1 MAVIKDGVLMKV
13 EESDMID
20 GVYIIPEE
28 VKKISEQA
36 FSEDYTEQKQE
47 DTWMIVRKEKKT
59 DKIKNFIK
67 RMFHRA
73 SFLGKYSVKWNKLKI
88 YVKKIERRN

>member
-1 MAVIKDGVLMKV
+1 MAVIKDGVLIKV

-47 DTWMIVRKEKKT
+47 DTWMIVRT

-73 SFLGKYSVKWNKLKI
+73 
-88 YVKKIERRN
+88 

>member
-59 DKIKNFIK
+59 YKIKNFIK

-73 SFLGKYSVKWNKLKI
+73 
-88 YVKKIERRN
+88 

>member
-36 FSEDYTEQKQE
+36 FSEDYTE
-47 DTWMIVRKEKKT
+47 
-59 DKIKNFIK
+59 
-67 RMFHRA
+67 
-73 SFLGKYSVKWNKLKI
+73 
-88 YVKKIERRN
+88 

>member
-28 VKKISEQA
+28 VKKI
-36 FSEDYTEQKQE
+36 
-47 DTWMIVRKEKKT
+47 
-59 DKIKNFIK
+59 
-67 RMFHRA
+67 
-73 SFLGKYSVKWNKLKI
+73 
-88 YVKKIERRN
+88 

>member
-1 MAVIKDGVLMKV
+1 MRGLALSGGGIKAAAHIGALK
-13 EESDMID
+13 
-20 GVYIIPEE
+20 
-28 VKKISEQA
+28 A

-73 SFLGKYSVKWNKLKI
+73 
-88 YVKKIERRN
+88 

>member
-67 RMFHRA
+67 RMA
-73 SFLGKYSVKWNKLKI
+73 GSDAVLL
-88 YVKKIERRN
+88 RREQICSESHSIVESL

>member
-28 VKKISEQA
+28 VKKI
-36 FSEDYTEQKQE
+36 SEDYTEQKQE

-73 SFLGKYSVKWNKLKI
+73 
-88 YVKKIERRN
+88 